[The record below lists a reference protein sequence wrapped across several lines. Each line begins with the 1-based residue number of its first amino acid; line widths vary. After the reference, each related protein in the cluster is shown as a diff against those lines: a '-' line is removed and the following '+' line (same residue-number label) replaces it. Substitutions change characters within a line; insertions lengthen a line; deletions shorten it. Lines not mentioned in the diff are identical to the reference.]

1 MEISAVDT
9 IHLEGRD
16 VNPWAEYV
24 QPGNLIEGKTY
35 FRSASSA
42 QDDLSSP
49 VQWVHATLRRWPVF
63 GIGQRAVK
71 ARCRAALSPGNAV

>member
-24 QPGNLIEGKTY
+24 QPGNLIEGKT
-35 FRSASSA
+35 
-42 QDDLSSP
+42 
-49 VQWVHATLRRWPVF
+49 
-63 GIGQRAVK
+63 
-71 ARCRAALSPGNAV
+71 